1 MKKKG
6 YFHGSSLKFARV
18 VTMMYLQWWMKSAP
32 KKTKTTASIN
42 NRQPPGRYVTYT
54 AQKEQENKK
63 KRLLDMETVLSQGY
77 KTMELS
83 RGKKKKSVPVT
94 RVTPKRG
101 VHRS

>member
-63 KRLLDMETVLSQGY
+63 K
-77 KTMELS
+77 
-83 RGKKKKSVPVT
+83 
-94 RVTPKRG
+94 TPPRYGNSPFPGLQNNGVIKREKEKIG
-101 VHRS
+101 ACHHGDT